1 CSCKIKSEVQIAGSL
16 GSIEGG
22 FLLFEVKIAPNN
34 LPRWVKN
41 HDFVIEESI
50 GRVGIR
56 TSTSH
61 GTWTIFPVVLI
72 GQVGG
77 VVIMNCPLIH
87 PPFIAI

>member
-1 CSCKIKSEVQIAGSL
+1 M
-16 GSIEGG
+16 
-22 FLLFEVKIAPNN
+22 
-34 LPRWVKN
+34 
-41 HDFVIEESI
+41 IEESI

-61 GTWTIFPVVLI
+61 GTWTIFPIVLI